1 MAAHWRISQGL
12 HWAAWSALTDVTSP
26 SIAVITV
33 ATTSPSPPPP
43 DAPPDA
49 RERRLLR
56 SRLESE
62 PRSVLGSRE
71 QRAGSEVPGP
81 TLPGGG
87 RQASRQEGQETWAS
101 LQTAGEA
108 RPAVG
113 QNRPEHASQGDGFA
127 GVTEASR
134 LQMEFILKEE
144 SQQDGDQEA
153 TEPEQRLG
161 SRHPHPTP
169 GRWPHGTHSP
179 EPLCFWGQ
187 SGRHGGRGGA
197 PSSVSFQM
205 CSPAGS
211 FVPGRREVESHLSK
225 RQLCAVGRAAWP
237 VLGLAYRVYSGVD
250 VLRPLPSPSH
260 PQAPGAPV
268 RDGLLRLWVWLRLPL
283 LGSDGSG
290 CPAVCPNSS
299 E

>member
-1 MAAHWRISQGL
+1 MTVGHLSHSPSQQCPKEMAAHWRISQGL

-211 FVPGRREVESHLSK
+211 FVPGRRPTSLSASCALWGAPPGLCWASLTVCTVELMYLDHCL
-225 RQLCAVGRAAWP
+225 LPP
-237 VLGLAYRVYSGVD
+237 VLRHLGPQSGTASYAYGF
-250 VLRPLPSPSH
+250 
-260 PQAPGAPV
+260 G
-268 RDGLLRLWVWLRLPL
+268 
-283 LGSDGSG
+283 
-290 CPAVCPNSS
+290 
-299 E
+299 